1 MNNTEQFAN
10 DPPLRAVRTFEA
22 FARHGGVNAAAREL
36 DVSPSAI
43 SHQLRLLEDFLGQ
56 SLTSRQGRNLI
67 LTDDGREYY
76 RAIRSAF
83 AVLRSATEHVR
94 EQSATRQ
101 VTISLIPMLGIN
113 LFIPRLGE
121 FLADN
126 PAVDVNV
133 TYANHRS
140 YPSDAAD
147 ISIRFGT
154 GHWPGYQSE
163 PLIPGDVTA
172 WCSPSLLERVG
183 PINSPEALT
192 DLPLLHDEER
202 GTWAQWFQRAD
213 VRHPGALQGLL
224 FEDGQLAMTAAL
236 NGLGCA
242 LLREPLVAP
251 LRDRGALVK
260 LFGHALDDGRAYYLC
275 RRADGELSK
284 EGMSLYSWLKRVLMT
299 QPLSTD
305 SSSAE
310 SRP

>member
-1 MNNTEQFAN
+1 MNKTEQLDN

-36 DVSPSAI
+36 GISASAI
-43 SHQLRLLEDFLGQ
+43 SHQLRLLEEFLGQ
-56 SLTSRQGRNLI
+56 ALTARQGRNLI

-101 VTISLIPMLGIN
+101 ITISLIPMFGIN

-121 FLADN
+121 FLSEN
-126 PAVDVNV
+126 PGVDVNV

-154 GHWPGYQSE
+154 GHWPGYHSE
-163 PLIPGDVTA
+163 PLMSGAVTA
-172 WCSPSLLERVG
+172 WCSAVFLEQHG
-183 PINSPEALT
+183 PIDTPDALAS
-192 DLPLLHDEER
+192 LPLVHDEER
-202 GTWAQWFQRAD
+202 GTWGQWLQSAG

-224 FEDGQLAMTAAL
+224 FEDGQLALTAAL
-236 NGLGCA
+236 TGLGCV
-242 LLREPLVAP
+242 LLREPLITP
-251 LRDRGALVK
+251 LRERGELVR
-260 LFGHALDDGRAYYLC
+260 LFDHSLDDGRAYYLC
-275 RRADGELSK
+275 RRADGELSR
-284 EGMSLYSWLKRVLMT
+284 EGLNLYSWLRRGML
-299 QPLSTD
+299 PL
-305 SSSAE
+305 A
-310 SRP
+310 

>member
-1 MNNTEQFAN
+1 MNNIEQLDN

-56 SLTSRQGRNLI
+56 PLTARQGRNLI
-67 LTDDGREYY
+67 LTDEGREYY

-101 VTISLIPMLGIN
+101 VTISLIPMFGIN

-121 FLADN
+121 FLHEN
-126 PAVDVNV
+126 PALDVNL

-154 GHWPGYQSE
+154 GHWPGYHSE
-163 PLIPGDVTA
+163 PLISGDVTA
-172 WCSPSLLERVG
+172 WCSPALLARVG
-183 PINSPEALT
+183 GIATPQALI

-202 GTWAQWFQRAD
+202 GTWGQWLHSAG

-224 FEDGQLAMTAAL
+224 FEDGQLAMTAAV

-242 LLREPLVAP
+242 LLREPLIAP
-251 LRDRGALVK
+251 LRDRGELVK
-260 LFGHALDDGRAYYLC
+260 LFDHALNDGRAYYLC
-275 RRADGELSK
+275 RRADGELSR
-284 EGMSLYSWLKRVLMT
+284 EGLNLYSWLKRVL
-299 QPLSTD
+299 LVGS
-305 SSSAE
+305 
-310 SRP
+310 